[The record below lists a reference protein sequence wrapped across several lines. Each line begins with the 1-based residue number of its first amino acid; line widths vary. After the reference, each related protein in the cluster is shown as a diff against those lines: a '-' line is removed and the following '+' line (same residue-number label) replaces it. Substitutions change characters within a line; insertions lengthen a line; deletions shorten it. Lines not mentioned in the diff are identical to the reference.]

1 MIRSLPVLE
10 LIFGWLSVLVG
21 AAVLIISYVGGFIA
35 PESVQQDMIGFSVI
49 LVILA
54 VGVSLDVLKSSLA
67 TSVLLVIGA
76 LAMLATV
83 VISFVTFLL
92 PAGFFAA
99 AAAVIAFVRQNPGW
113 LGQS

>member
-1 MIRSLPVLE
+1 MRPLLLLE
-10 LIFGWLSVLVG
+10 LIFGWLSVLIG
-21 AAVLIISYVGGFIA
+21 SAVLIFSYAGGYIS
-35 PESVQQDMIGFSVI
+35 PESVGQDVIGFSI
-49 LVILA
+49 ILA
-54 VGVSLDVLKSSLA
+54 ILAIGVTLDYFFSSLA
-67 TSVLLVIGA
+67 TRILLAIGV
-76 LAMLATV
+76 LAMLAAV